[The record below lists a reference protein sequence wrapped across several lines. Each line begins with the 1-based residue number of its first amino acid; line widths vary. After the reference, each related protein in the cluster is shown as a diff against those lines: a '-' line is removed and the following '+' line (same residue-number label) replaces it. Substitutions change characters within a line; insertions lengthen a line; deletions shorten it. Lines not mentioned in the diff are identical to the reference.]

1 MIRRRSHNPKR
12 AIREDCH
19 GIDLTALAKNV
30 SYGGNP
36 EHKRNPGDFGLTP
49 PAQPRAD
56 KTLCDSVNIFQKS
69 EAEALL
75 REGIHRGLISRRMV
89 NNFPQNIWVVTENGQ
104 PLEGQL
110 ENSEKGV
117 YHGYPLP
124 KTDPFYQ
131 IVLARWAQGDK

>member
-1 MIRRRSHNPKR
+1 MRIR
-12 AIREDCH
+12 
-19 GIDLTALAKNV
+19 
-30 SYGGNP
+30 
-36 EHKRNPGDFGLTP
+36 
-49 PAQPRAD
+49 

-75 REGIHRGLISRRMV
+75 REGVRRGLISRRIV

-124 KTDPFYQ
+124 KSDPFYLV
-131 IVLARWAQGDK
+131 VLARWAKEDK